1 MAEQLIGFQGYR
13 SKLVESLKLNDEV
26 IANIAKLV
34 QIAILTGTD
43 IVDNLRLIR
52 LQSDGEILA
61 PHPDFVDSLNSNIQK
76 MLNDELECFKEIHAN
91 SKLIADDL
99 NEATNDTLVN
109 LLIEREKRIKTIQ
122 LIENERKSLDISE
135 QKLKL
140 NYSTIYSQIKEVL
153 LQIVQIDA
161 KLMDIVS
168 AKKDSILSELKEID
182 KIKKM
187 SSSRKLNEAK
197 IIDIRQS

>member
-1 MAEQLIGFQGYR
+1 MNR
-13 SKLVESLKLNDEV
+13 
-26 IANIAKLV
+26 
-34 QIAILTGTD
+34 
-43 IVDNLRLIR
+43 
-52 LQSDGEILA
+52 
-61 PHPDFVDSLNSNIQK
+61 NSNIQK
-76 MLNDELECFKEIHAN
+76 MLNDELECFKEIHAR

-135 QKLKL
+135 QKLKS

-187 SSSRKLNEAK
+187 SSSPKPNEAK

>member
-1 MAEQLIGFQGYR
+1 M
-13 SKLVESLKLNDEV
+13 
-26 IANIAKLV
+26 
-34 QIAILTGTD
+34 
-43 IVDNLRLIR
+43 
-52 LQSDGEILA
+52 
-61 PHPDFVDSLNSNIQK
+61 
-76 MLNDELECFKEIHAN
+76 
-91 SKLIADDL
+91 
-99 NEATNDTLVN
+99 
-109 LLIEREKRIKTIQ
+109 
-122 LIENERKSLDISE
+122 IENERKSLDISE
-135 QKLKL
+135 KKLKS

-187 SSSRKLNEAK
+187 SSKPKTNEAK

>member
-1 MAEQLIGFQGYR
+1 MNR
-13 SKLVESLKLNDEV
+13 N
-26 IANIAKLV
+26 N
-34 QIAILTGTD
+34 
-43 IVDNLRLIR
+43 
-52 LQSDGEILA
+52 
-61 PHPDFVDSLNSNIQK
+61 NIQR
-76 MLNDELECFKEIHAN
+76 MLNDELECFKEIHAS

-109 LLIEREKRIKTIQ
+109 LLIEREKRIKTVQ

-135 QKLKL
+135 QKLKS

-187 SSSRKLNEAK
+187 SSKPNTNEAN

>member
-76 MLNDELECFKEIHAN
+76 MIDDIPEELPAE
-91 SKLIADDL
+91 
-99 NEATNDTLVN
+99 
-109 LLIEREKRIKTIQ
+109 
-122 LIENERKSLDISE
+122 
-135 QKLKL
+135 
-140 NYSTIYSQIKEVL
+140 
-153 LQIVQIDA
+153 
-161 KLMDIVS
+161 
-168 AKKDSILSELKEID
+168 
-182 KIKKM
+182 
-187 SSSRKLNEAK
+187 
-197 IIDIRQS
+197 

>member
-1 MAEQLIGFQGYR
+1 
-13 SKLVESLKLNDEV
+13 
-26 IANIAKLV
+26 
-34 QIAILTGTD
+34 
-43 IVDNLRLIR
+43 
-52 LQSDGEILA
+52 
-61 PHPDFVDSLNSNIQK
+61 
-76 MLNDELECFKEIHAN
+76 MLNDELECFKEIHAS

-122 LIENERKSLDISE
+122 LIENERKSLDIE
-135 QKLKL
+135 QKLKS

-187 SSSRKLNEAK
+187 SSEPKTNEAK

>member
-1 MAEQLIGFQGYR
+1 M
-13 SKLVESLKLNDEV
+13 
-26 IANIAKLV
+26 
-34 QIAILTGTD
+34 
-43 IVDNLRLIR
+43 
-52 LQSDGEILA
+52 
-61 PHPDFVDSLNSNIQK
+61 
-76 MLNDELECFKEIHAN
+76 
-91 SKLIADDL
+91 
-99 NEATNDTLVN
+99 
-109 LLIEREKRIKTIQ
+109 
-122 LIENERKSLDISE
+122 IENERKSLDISE
-135 QKLKL
+135 QKLKS

-187 SSSRKLNEAK
+187 SSSPKTNEAK

>member
-1 MAEQLIGFQGYR
+1 M
-13 SKLVESLKLNDEV
+13 N
-26 IANIAKLV
+26 N
-34 QIAILTGTD
+34 
-43 IVDNLRLIR
+43 
-52 LQSDGEILA
+52 
-61 PHPDFVDSLNSNIQK
+61 NSNIQK
-76 MLNDELECFKEIHAN
+76 MLNDELECFKEIYAS

-135 QKLKL
+135 QKLKS

-187 SSSRKLNEAK
+187 SSEPKTNEAK

>member
-1 MAEQLIGFQGYR
+1 MNR
-13 SKLVESLKLNDEV
+13 N
-26 IANIAKLV
+26 N
-34 QIAILTGTD
+34 
-43 IVDNLRLIR
+43 
-52 LQSDGEILA
+52 
-61 PHPDFVDSLNSNIQK
+61 NIQK

-109 LLIEREKRIKTIQ
+109 LLIEREKRIKTVQ

-135 QKLKL
+135 QKLKS

-168 AKKDSILSELKEID
+168 AKKDSILDELKEID
-182 KIKKM
+182 NVKKM
-187 SSSRKLNEAK
+187 RDKTQFNEAK
-197 IIDIRQS
+197 IIDVRQS

>member
-1 MAEQLIGFQGYR
+1 MQPANSIVR
-13 SKLVESLKLNDEV
+13 IIPPIKLN
-26 IANIAKLV
+26 
-34 QIAILTGTD
+34 
-43 IVDNLRLIR
+43 
-52 LQSDGEILA
+52 
-61 PHPDFVDSLNSNIQK
+61 
-76 MLNDELECFKEIHAN
+76 LNDI
-91 SKLIADDL
+91 
-99 NEATNDTLVN
+99 
-109 LLIEREKRIKTIQ
+109 EKRIKTIQ

-135 QKLKL
+135 QKLKS

-187 SSSRKLNEAK
+187 SSKPKTNEAK
-197 IIDIRQS
+197 IIDIRQSQYVKN

>member
-1 MAEQLIGFQGYR
+1 MN
-13 SKLVESLKLNDEV
+13 S
-26 IANIAKLV
+26 
-34 QIAILTGTD
+34 
-43 IVDNLRLIR
+43 
-52 LQSDGEILA
+52 
-61 PHPDFVDSLNSNIQK
+61 NSNIQK
-76 MLNDELECFKEIHAN
+76 MLNDELECFKEIHAS
-91 SKLIADDL
+91 SKLIAYDL

-135 QKLKL
+135 QKLKS

-187 SSSRKLNEAK
+187 SSEPKTNEAK

>member
-1 MAEQLIGFQGYR
+1 MN
-13 SKLVESLKLNDEV
+13 S
-26 IANIAKLV
+26 
-34 QIAILTGTD
+34 
-43 IVDNLRLIR
+43 
-52 LQSDGEILA
+52 
-61 PHPDFVDSLNSNIQK
+61 NSNIQK

-135 QKLKL
+135 QKLKS

-187 SSSRKLNEAK
+187 NSSSKPNEAK